1 MDDLYNRIDAM
12 AKERGYKNMTALCNA
27 AGIPRATMTELKKG
41 RSKSLLPETARK
53 LANVLNVSLDDIF
66 GITDKQEEQP
76 AAQGD
81 GPMIPQEF
89 KARYWALSKRSR
101 DELDRY
107 AQYLLARE
115 ADLQDSADSQK
126 KASDK

>member
-66 GITDKQEEQP
+66 GITDKQEKTP
-76 AAQGD
+76 DAQGD
-81 GPMIPQEF
+81 GLTMVQKQLIWRIKNLPEEV
-89 KARYWALSKRSR
+89 AN
-101 DELDRY
+101 E
-107 AQYLLARE
+107 LLAYLNVKESLRTI
-115 ADLQDSADSQK
+115 QDDNK
-126 KASDK
+126 